1 MPIRRNDEAHFSS
14 VPKVAIERSR
24 MDRSK
29 SHKFS
34 GNVGDLIPIY
44 WEQVL
49 PGDTITMDT
58 SKIVRFQ
65 TMQTP
70 VMDDLFCDIHWW
82 FIPERLCW
90 IHFKEF
96 MGENSSSAWIPQVTY
111 TKPKLRVYDPRYS
124 TGIAENFNK
133 TGTLLDYMG
142 FPVGVQL
149 DSASSYVDIDATPF
163 RAYALVADQWWRN
176 QNVSDPLVISTGDS
190 TVNATG
196 LSSETYIQTVAKG
209 GHPFVACKTF
219 DLFTAC
225 LPTPQKGS
233 AVQLPL
239 GDKAPVYATTTDHF
253 SAGAV
258 KPNGIAP
265 MSFIGAA
272 GTNFDSESGWHNLT
286 LYNGEAAMSD
296 ATPPGTVASYPT
308 PNNLW
313 ADLSAATAATISD
326 LRMAFQ
332 LQRYYERLARGGSRY
347 TEIISNFFHVQSP
360 DARLQRPEYL
370 GGNRFPI
377 SVDQVAN
384 AAQTSTDALGDVGA
398 FSRTTDV
405 HSDFTFSSSEHGI
418 LLGTMVVR
426 YNHSY
431 TQGLEKKFTRFEKL
445 DYYLPTFAHISEQ
458 PIDKSELYVGASGTF
473 GYNEAW
479 SQYRYAPNTCAG
491 EMRPYVSNSLGS
503 WHLADDYN
511 AAPTL
516 SDAWMREDKTN
527 VDRVLTV
534 TSQAANQF
542 WCDFYF
548 KTFWTRPMP
557 LYSVPGLM
565 DHF

>member
-14 VPKVAIERSR
+14 VPSVAIERSR

-34 GNVGDLIPIY
+34 GNVGDLLPIY
-44 WEQVL
+44 WEQML
-49 PGDTITMDT
+49 PGDTVTMDT
-58 SKIVRFQ
+58 SKVVRFQ

-70 VMDDLFCDIHWW
+70 LMDDLFADVFWF

-90 IHFKEF
+90 SHFREF
-96 MGENSSSAWIPQVTY
+96 MGENTSSAWIPQVTY
-111 TKPKLRVYDPRYS
+111 TKPKLRVHDPRWTSSGLQQY
-124 TGIAENFNK
+124 NQV
-133 TGTLLDYMG
+133 GTLLDYMG
-142 FPVGVQL
+142 FPVGV
-149 DSASSYVDIDATPF
+149 DFASPSATVQIDVTPF
-163 RAYALVADQWWRN
+163 RAYALVADAWFRN
-176 QNVSDPLVISTGDS
+176 QNVSDPLLISLTD
-190 TVNATG
+190 TTTNADG
-196 LSSETYIQTVAKG
+196 PVGERDIAYVQKG
-209 GHPFVACKTF
+209 GWPYKVSKTF

-225 LPTPQKGS
+225 LPNPQKGAS
-233 AVQLPL
+233 VELPL
-239 GDKAPVYATTTDHF
+239 GSKAPVYATSDTHF
-253 SAGAV
+253 SANQT
-258 KPNGIAP
+258 KPTGITNLQ
-265 MSFIGAA
+265 FIGDGGNTFNAIT
-272 GTNFDSESGWHNLT
+272 GTHNLVMNAADVGT
-286 LYNGEAAMSD
+286 EAASINPD
-296 ATPPGTVASYPT
+296 AYVT

-347 TEIISNFFHVQSP
+347 TEIISNFFHVTSP

-384 AAQTSTDALGDVGA
+384 SAQTATDALGDVGA
-398 FSRTTDV
+398 FSRTVDV
-405 HSDFTFSSSEHGI
+405 HSDFTYSSSEHGI
-418 LLGTMVVR
+418 LMGLMCVR
-426 YNHSY
+426 YNHTY

-548 KTFWTRPMP
+548 KTYWTRPMP